1 MNETIKILIA
11 DDEKSILLSLKSYLK
26 KKGYEVFTAEDG
38 DAALEFIKSNRIDFL
53 LTDFRMPG
61 KNGFELL
68 ADVKKFNPNID
79 VVVITA
85 FGTIE
90 DAVKFMK
97 EGAYDYLTKPIDLD
111 ELDLLL
117 ARMAERKLLLDE
129 NRELKKKLET
139 HARFDGII
147 ASGAKMDEVLNTASR
162 VADSRATILIRGE
175 SGTGKEMVAKTIH
188 LAGDPGKP
196 FVTVNAAA
204 LPDNLL
210 ESELF
215 GFEKGAFTG
224 AVERRKGRFEEAS
237 GGTLFID
244 EVGDIP
250 MNVQVKLL
258 RAVQFGEIQRLGSNE
273 TITVDVRFIAATHR
287 NLEEMIK
294 SGEFRE
300 DLYYRLNVV
309 PIFLPPLRERK
320 EDIPALTEHF
330 IKKHAERNGKL
341 VSGVDS
347 RALDKLS
354 RYNFPGNVREL
365 ENIIERAVVLS
376 RGEFLSERDIPDL
389 TISKEKSDVF
399 NPANLDASYD
409 VKMKE
414 FEKRMINSALELEKG
429 NKSAAARRLGIS
441 ERHLRSRLERL

>member
-354 RYNFPGNVREL
+354 RYNFPGNVRVV
-365 ENIIERAVVLS
+365 RA
-376 RGEFLSERDIPDL
+376 
-389 TISKEKSDVF
+389 
-399 NPANLDASYD
+399 A
-409 VKMKE
+409 
-414 FEKRMINSALELEKG
+414 
-429 NKSAAARRLGIS
+429 
-441 ERHLRSRLERL
+441 

>member
-1 MNETIKILIA
+1 MSNSLKILIA

-38 DAALEFIKSNRIDFL
+38 ESALSVIKSQSIDFL

-61 KNGFELL
+61 KNGYELL
-68 ADVKKFNPNID
+68 TEVKSFNPNIY

-97 EGAYDYLTKPIDLD
+97 KGAYDYLTKPIDLD

-117 ARMAERKLLLDE
+117 ERMSERKLLLDE
-129 NRELKKKLET
+129 NRELKKKLESKV
-139 HARFDGII
+139 RFDGII
-147 ASGAKMDEVLNTASR
+147 ASGTKMEEVLNTASR
-162 VADSRATILIRGE
+162 VADSKATVLIRGE

-188 LAGDPGKP
+188 LAGKPDRP

-215 GFEKGAFTG
+215 GYEKGAFTG
-224 AVERRKGRFEEAS
+224 ATERRKGRFEEAD

-250 MNVQVKLL
+250 LSVQVKLL
-258 RAVQFGEIQRLGSNE
+258 RAIQFGEIQRLGNND
-273 TITVDVRFIAATHR
+273 TIKVDVRFIAATHR

-294 SGEFRE
+294 AGEFRE

-309 PIFLPPLRERK
+309 PVLLPPLRERK

-330 IKKHAERNGKL
+330 IKKHAERNHKQ
-341 VSGVDS
+341 VSGLDA

-376 RGEFLSERDIPDL
+376 RGEYLTGKDIPEL
-389 TISKEKSDVF
+389 TSFGGKSKIID
-399 NPANLDASYD
+399 PANLDHSYD
-409 VKMKE
+409 EKMKE
-414 FEKRMINSALELEKG
+414 FEKIMITKALEEEGG

-441 ERHLRSRLERL
+441 ERHLRSRLERI